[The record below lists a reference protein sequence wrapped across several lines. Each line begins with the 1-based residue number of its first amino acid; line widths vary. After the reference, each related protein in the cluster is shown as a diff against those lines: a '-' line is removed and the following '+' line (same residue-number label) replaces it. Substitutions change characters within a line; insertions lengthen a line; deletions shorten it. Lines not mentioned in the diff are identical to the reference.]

1 MDSEK
6 SKDAVYDFCTTV
18 SEGVFEIV
26 VTGEIT
32 KGNIV
37 GLMKELR
44 DIVISK
50 KPKKVLVD
58 VRNMKSKF
66 ECAEIYFIAVNIPS
80 CFDKIP
86 TAIVHHP
93 KDSLA
98 GSFHEDLMRKNGLTV
113 KWHTRVD
120 DARKWLRKFKDKH
133 QSFRLS
139 K

>member
-1 MDSEK
+1 MDSKK
-6 SKDAVYDFCTTV
+6 SEDAVYDYCT
-18 SEGVFEIV
+18 SIREGVFEIV
-26 VTGEIT
+26 VTGELT

-44 DIVISK
+44 DLVISK
-50 KPKKVLVD
+50 NPQKVLVD

-66 ECAEIYFIAVNIPS
+66 EYAEMYFIAVNIPS

-98 GSFHEDLMRKNGLTV
+98 GSFHEDMMRKNGLTV
-113 KWHTRVD
+113 KWLTGID
-120 DARKWLRKFKDKH
+120 DARKWLKKFRQKH